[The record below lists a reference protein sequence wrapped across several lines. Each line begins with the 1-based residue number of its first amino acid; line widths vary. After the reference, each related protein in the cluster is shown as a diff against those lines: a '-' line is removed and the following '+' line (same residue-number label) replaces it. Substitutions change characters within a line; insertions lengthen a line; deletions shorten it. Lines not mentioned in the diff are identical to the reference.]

1 MKIRLSPFNIYLVG
15 ACALVLVF
23 GCKTEESERKKIVS
37 TIRVHL
43 EARADPMGKTDAIS
57 VDRANPVKL
66 TIDKSP
72 FLTEGS
78 VKEAKVVDVI
88 GGFVLQLQLDKEG
101 AMLLEEYTSA
111 NPGKHMAIFSQFRKA
126 GTKDINESRWLA
138 GPRITGHITDG
149 VLAFTP
155 DATREEADMI
165 ALGLNNVS
173 KKLETGQ
180 EPKW

>member
-1 MKIRLSPFNIYLVG
+1 MKIRWSPFNIYLAA
-15 ACALVLVF
+15 ACALVLVSA
-23 GCKTEESERKKIVS
+23 CKTEESERKKILT

-43 EARADPMGKTDAIS
+43 EARADPMGKTDEVSI
-57 VDRANPVKL
+57 DRGSPVKL

-78 VKEAKVVDVI
+78 VKAAKVVDVV
-88 GGFVLQLQLDKEG
+88 GGFVLQVQLDKEG
-101 AMLLEEYTSA
+101 TMLLYQYTSA
-111 NPGKHMAIFSQFRKA
+111 NPGKHMAIFSQFHKA
-126 GTKDINESRWLA
+126 GTKDLNESRWLA

-155 DATREEADMI
+155 DATREEADLI
-165 ALGLNNVS
+165 VLGLNNLS